1 MRSQS
6 KRRCS
11 GSMAITKFAIDFDDD
26 DPSGVRMIDYD
37 DGKDDVKAKDEAS
50 TEAKPTVYGTAR
62 QFFDE
67 LTTLLFHE
75 QKDALLKLRT
85 LHLNPDRGCLADHLE
100 VCQECRTMVEAEEA
114 DTFF

>member
-1 MRSQS
+1 MDM
-6 KRRCS
+6 
-11 GSMAITKFAIDFDDD
+11 GNTKFAIDFDDD

-37 DGKDDVKAKDEAS
+37 DGKDEVEPKTNVP
-50 TEAKPTVYGTAR
+50 TETIPATGGTAR

-67 LTTLLFHE
+67 ISTDLFHM

-85 LHLNPDRGCLADHLE
+85 LHLNPTRTCLSDHLKE
-100 VCQECRTMVEAEEA
+100 CEECRAAVEAEEA

>member
-1 MRSQS
+1 
-6 KRRCS
+6 
-11 GSMAITKFAIDFDDD
+11 MAITKFAIDFDDD

-37 DGKDDVKAKDEAS
+37 DGKDEVKAKDEAS
-50 TEAKPTVYGTAR
+50 TEAAPMVFSTAR

-67 LTTLLFHE
+67 LSTLLFHE

-85 LHLNPDRGCLADHLE
+85 LHLNPDRRCLVDHLA
-100 VCQECRTMVEAEEA
+100 VCEECRTTVEAEEA